1 MLLLA
6 KVTQISMLLGSKPGT
21 LGKVCLTLGNAG
33 VNILALFAPEV
44 SGRGKMRMWVDRP
57 DEAKKALRLAG
68 IRFSTEKVVA
78 MELDNTA
85 GAFSEVG
92 KSWAEPKLTSNTH
105 TRATAEG
112 SVKSTVIMAVPDVTK
127 TLRILDLTHT
137 TKFR

>member
-1 MLLLA
+1 
-6 KVTQISMLLGSKPGT
+6 MLLGSKPGT
-21 LGKVCLTLGNAG
+21 LGKICSTLGDAG

-68 IRFSTEKVVA
+68 IRFSTEKIVA

-85 GAFSEVG
+85 GAFSEVAEKLG
-92 KSWAEPKLTSNTH
+92 KAKINIKYAYA
-105 TRATAEG
+105 ATAEG

-127 TLRILDLTHT
+127 TLRILRRHP
-137 TKFR
+137 RH

>member
-21 LGKVCLTLGNAG
+21 LAKVCSTLGNAG

-85 GAFSEVG
+85 GAFSEV
-92 KSWAEPKLTSNTH
+92 AEKLGRAKINIKYAYA
-105 TRATAEG
+105 ATAEG

-127 TLRILDLTHT
+127 TLRTLRRHPHH
-137 TKFR
+137 

>member
-21 LGKVCLTLGNAG
+21 LAKVCSTLGNAG

-85 GAFSEVG
+85 GAFSDV
-92 KSWAEPKLTSNTH
+92 AEKLGRAKINIKYAYA
-105 TRATAEG
+105 ATAEG
-112 SVKSTVIMAVPDVTK
+112 SVKSSVIMAVPDVTK
-127 TLRILDLTHT
+127 TLRILRRHP
-137 TKFR
+137 RH

>member
-85 GAFSEVG
+85 GAFSEV
-92 KSWAEPKLTSNTH
+92 AEKLGRAKINIKYAYA
-105 TRATAEG
+105 ATAEG

-127 TLRILDLTHT
+127 TLHILRRHPHH
-137 TKFR
+137 

>member
-21 LGKVCLTLGNAG
+21 LAKVCSTLGNAG

-85 GAFSEVG
+85 GAFSEVAEKLG
-92 KSWAEPKLTSNTH
+92 KAKINIKYVYA
-105 TRATAEG
+105 ATAEG

-127 TLRILDLTHT
+127 TLRILRRHP
-137 TKFR
+137 RH

>member
-21 LGKVCLTLGNAG
+21 LAKVCSTLGNAG

-85 GAFSEVG
+85 GAFSEV
-92 KSWAEPKLTSNTH
+92 AEKLGRAKINIQYAYA
-105 TRATAEG
+105 ATAEG

-127 TLRILDLTHT
+127 TLRILRPHP
-137 TKFR
+137 RH